1 MSTETNISI
10 INKTKGKL
18 PSLPFVAMKDK
29 ILGSKYELS
38 ISFVGKTASR
48 TLNRTYRQKDYPTNI
63 LSFELSKNTGE
74 LVLQPDCVKRDA
86 KNFDMDYK
94 NFLAFLVIHGMLHL
108 KGMEHGSTME
118 KQEARFKKLFGV
130 TETE

>member
-130 TETE
+130 TETK